1 MRARK
6 KYKRVFQHQSRTSIP
21 PDTTSDEVYDGYK
34 YHYKQDCNLN
44 NEDIS
49 TAPRGDLRSEY
60 I

>member
-21 PDTTSDEVYDGYK
+21 PDTISDEVYDDYK

-44 NEDIS
+44 NENLS